1 MTEADPRELF
11 ADRFVAEREVGR
23 GAVGIVYRA
32 TDLVTGEPIALKII
46 GAVGVDPS
54 ELARFTREGQ
64 LLSELSHP
72 NIVRVV
78 AFGTLERRTTVLG
91 RAVEEGSPYIAME
104 WLSGDDLQVLHKRSP
119 LALREALDVGR
130 QVAAALAAAHE
141 AGIVHRDIKPSNIFI
156 VESKDSPTPASVLP
170 PKRASA
176 PPPIVASLL
185 PTSHAPST
193 ALSPLG
199 AVPLPRLVDPD
210 AAPETP
216 RSIAPPPISGPVATA
231 RSIELAHTLPIEPPP
246 RVVEVSIPRQPALPP
261 IEPPK
266 DRLLLAKLVDFGVAT
281 VDDVRLTKTGAVVG
295 TPAYMAPEQARGDAV
310 ADARS
315 DIYSLGTTLFELI
328 AGRPPHVGPTSI
340 ATLARLV
347 TTPAPRLSELLIDV
361 PERLDDLISRMLASL
376 PEERPASAREV
387 WAELDALY
395 HDPNLQEVSR
405 QEEPSDPAAGGAGSA
420 GATGTRLVT
429 TLVAL
434 HVGTP
439 AARRKEIANL
449 TEQGAEALPLGADSI
464 VAHLGTRRALGD
476 EAARA
481 LTLGRGLCRHDAK
494 VGVATGRMRV
504 DKTRSAGEVVDRAAT
519 LARAADRGR
528 LLTDATTA
536 ELARGQFEF
545 LLQPGGVRLVGEAT
559 RGKHVAA
566 TTPFVGREAEM
577 ASVLAAFDRCAEDG
591 TPVMVSIAGPPGI
604 GKSRLGREFVS
615 RVAASHPEARLVP
628 VRGEAYGRAQSL
640 GSASDLLRVLLG
652 LSKDV
657 SVDEARQAVGALPY
671 AKDSA
676 DLIASLLAN
685 QPFPD
690 GIDPRG
696 ARDALYVSMTD
707 LVLGRTASS
716 PCALVL
722 EDAQWSDAES
732 IAWLDHLLGRAS
744 GRPLFLLMIV
754 RPSFWREHPQRFNGR
769 DHVRVELRPMARK
782 ATREI
787 ARAVI
792 GAAVDDA
799 MLDQVAQQAA
809 GSPLFAQ
816 ELARVIASGKDARAA
831 PTIEAAIQVS
841 LDALDDAA
849 REAVVR
855 ASVFGQSVWDQGLA
869 AVGVTDPAA
878 ALKKLIGAELL
889 VEHAQSRFAACHE
902 YLFKHA
908 LVRDVAYTSA
918 GEEPRGRLHA
928 LAARW
933 LDSMGEDAATV
944 AQHFDLGGEHEEAA
958 HHWEVAARRALATN
972 ALREAVTMADRAL
985 TFANDKP
992 TAFRRALLLDEA
1004 YSRLDA
1010 RSSERD
1016 SAIRAMADNVFD
1028 EASEARTQG
1037 ARARYDDARGSGT
1050 YIEQTLVD
1058 VREKACTLNLVDEE
1072 ARCTATLA
1080 HRYAFAGQLPMAESE
1095 ATHLL
1100 YLAEER
1106 GIDWAAVDAWQTL
1119 AVVRQTRGEVGA
1131 ALEARRSA
1139 AKAARAARLQERE
1152 AMLTIN
1158 VGFALS
1164 TIGAREEALRE
1175 IETGIAKADAIGSS
1189 GAVRHGKMIL
1199 LCWVATFGPDPRLDA
1214 ALAEPRATAD
1224 ETSGGGWVL
1233 HDRATLGL
1241 LFYRGLEL
1249 LKSDPSAISRA
1260 RSLLK
1265 IAADAYRASDN
1276 RDVLPVALGFWAEA
1290 ERRSGHAEQAVEIA
1304 REAAALVEGGAP
1316 SLLNEGPIY
1325 LALHDASVDIGDLA
1339 GARTAMER
1347 AMTPLVRRLRGLEGT
1362 PYARAFL
1369 FNLPHNAG
1377 LLAAAEAYG
1386 CVPPEIDAILH
1397 ANAA

>member
-1 MTEADPRELF
+1 MRAPP
-11 ADRFVAEREVGR
+11 EVKPPVSAASIGGG
-23 GAVGIVYRA
+23 GAIDA
-32 TDLVTGEPIALKII
+32 
-46 GAVGVDPS
+46 
-54 ELARFTREGQ
+54 
-64 LLSELSHP
+64 
-72 NIVRVV
+72 
-78 AFGTLERRTTVLG
+78 
-91 RAVEEGSPYIAME
+91 
-104 WLSGDDLQVLHKRSP
+104 
-119 LALREALDVGR
+119 
-130 QVAAALAAAHE
+130 
-141 AGIVHRDIKPSNIFI
+141 
-156 VESKDSPTPASVLP
+156 SKD
-170 PKRASA
+170 R
-176 PPPIVASLL
+176 
-185 PTSHAPST
+185 
-193 ALSPLG
+193 
-199 AVPLPRLVDPD
+199 RLV
-210 AAPETP
+210 
-216 RSIAPPPISGPVATA
+216 
-231 RSIELAHTLPIEPPP
+231 
-246 RVVEVSIPRQPALPP
+246 
-261 IEPPK
+261 
-266 DRLLLAKLVDFGVAT
+266 AKLVDFGVAAA
-281 VDDVRLTKTGAVVG
+281 DDVRITKTGTFVG
-295 TPAYMAPEQARGDAV
+295 TPAYMAPEQARGDGIV
-310 ADARS
+310 DARS

-361 PERLDDLISRMLASL
+361 PVELDELIGRMLASQ
-376 PEERPASAREV
+376 PEDRPESARIV
-387 WAELDALY
+387 YHALDALY
-395 HDPNLQEVSR
+395 RLPTLVEVSK
-405 QEEPSDPAAGGAGSA
+405 QEQPSEPGATTG
-420 GATGTRLVT
+420 TGTRLVT

-434 HVGTP
+434 HVGAGP
-439 AARRKEIANL
+439 VRQKEMVL
-449 TEQGAEALPLGADSI
+449 LSEQGAEAMPLGADSI
-464 VAHLGTRRALGD
+464 VAHLGTRRAHGD

-481 LTLGRGLCRHDAK
+481 LAMGLNLCRRGAK

-519 LARAADRGR
+519 LARSADRGQ
-528 LLTDATTA
+528 LLTEATTA

-545 LLQPGGVRLVGEAT
+545 ALQPGGVRLVTEVA
-559 RGKHVAA
+559 RGKQASLA
-566 TTPFVGREAEM
+566 TPFLGREAEM
-577 ASVLAAFDRCAEDG
+577 ANVLAAFERCAEDH
-591 TPVMVSIAGPPGI
+591 TPVMVSVAGPPGI
-604 GKSRLGREFVS
+604 GKSRLGREILS
-615 RVAASHPEARLVP
+615 RLSSTHPEAKLVT
-628 VRGEAYGRAQSL
+628 VRGDAYGRAQSL
-640 GSASDLLRVLLG
+640 GSASDVLRALLSLP
-652 LSKDV
+652 KDV
-657 SVDEARQAVGALPY
+657 SVEEARLAIAMRAPV
-671 AKDSA
+671 KDNA
-676 DLIASLLAN
+676 ELIASLLAN
-685 QPFPD
+685 QPFAD

-696 ARDALYVSMTD
+696 ARDALYVSMTE
-707 LVLGRTASS
+707 LVLTQAAASA
-716 PCALVL
+716 CALVI

-744 GRPLFLLMIV
+744 NRPLFMLLIV

-792 GAAVDDA
+792 GASVDDA

-816 ELARVIASGKDARAA
+816 ELARVIAAGKDARVA

-855 ASVFGQSVWDQGLA
+855 ASVFGQLVWDQGLA
-869 AVGVTDPAA
+869 AVGVNDPKA
-878 ALKKLIGAELL
+878 ALKKLITGEML
-889 VEHAQSRFAACHE
+889 VEHGQSRFTGCRE

-918 GEEPRGRLHA
+918 GEELRKQLHS

-933 LDSMGEDAATV
+933 LHEMAEDAATV

-958 HHWEVAARRALATN
+958 HHWEVAAQRALATN
-972 ALREAVTMADRAL
+972 ALRDAVTMADRAL
-985 TFANDKP
+985 AFANDKP
-992 TAFRRALLLDEA
+992 TAFQRALLLDEA

-1010 RSSERD
+1010 RASERD
-1016 SAIRAMADNVFD
+1016 SAIRAMSENVFD
-1028 EASEARTQG
+1028 EASEARTAG

-1050 YIEQTLVD
+1050 HIEQTLVE
-1058 VREKACTLNLVDEE
+1058 VREKACALNLIDEE

-1100 YLAEER
+1100 YLADER
-1106 GIDWAAVDAWQTL
+1106 GITWAGVDAWQTL
-1119 AVVRQTRGEVGA
+1119 AVVRQTRGEVAA

-1152 AMLTIN
+1152 AVLTIN

-1175 IETGIAKADAIGSS
+1175 IETGIAKADSIGSA

-1199 LCWVATFGPDPRLDA
+1199 LCWVATFGPDPRLDSI
-1214 ALAEPRATAD
+1214 LAEPRAGAD
-1224 ETSGGGWVL
+1224 EASGAGWVL
-1233 HDRATLGL
+1233 HDRSTLGL
-1241 LFYRGLEL
+1241 LFYRGVEL
-1249 LKSDPSAISRA
+1249 LRSDPGAITRA

-1339 GARTAMER
+1339 GARVAMER
-1347 AMTPLVRRLRGLEGT
+1347 AMAPLVRRLHGLEGT

-1369 FNLPHNAG
+1369 LNLPFNAS
-1377 LLAAAEAYG
+1377 LVQAAEAYG
-1386 CVPPEIDAILH
+1386 CVPPEVDAVI
-1397 ANAA
+1397 AATAI